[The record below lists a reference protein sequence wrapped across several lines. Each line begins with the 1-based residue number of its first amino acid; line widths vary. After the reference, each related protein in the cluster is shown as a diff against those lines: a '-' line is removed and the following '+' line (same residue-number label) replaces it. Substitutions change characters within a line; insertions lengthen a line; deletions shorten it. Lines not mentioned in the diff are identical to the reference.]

1 VGDILIVSSCCLSE
15 SLTSRPPFM
24 GVEFSFVGDVG
35 EPINLS
41 IASSIAASRR
51 GSESFAGSIVGVR
64 DCDRAP
70 CWATEVLD
78 VVGVFE
84 GEDLVGD
91 IDLARSSRFRGQP
104 CIKKQGCVR
113 AETSPTP
120 HAALA
125 EAHRLFELVVPFFPA
140 ESLPPAS
147 CCAPRLLGLVCRP
160 IL

>member
-1 VGDILIVSSCCLSE
+1 
-15 SLTSRPPFM
+15 M

-35 EPINLS
+35 EPIDRS
-41 IASSIAASRR
+41 SASSTAVSRR
-51 GSESFAGSIVGVR
+51 GSAPFPGSIVG
-64 DCDRAP
+64 DSDWDRAP
-70 CWATEVLD
+70 CWAAEVLD

-91 IDLARSSRFRGQP
+91 IDLARSSIFRGQP
-104 CIKKQGCVR
+104 CIKKQGWVS
-113 AETSPTP
+113 AEKDPTL
-120 HAALA
+120 HATLA
-125 EAHRLFELVVPFFPA
+125 EAHRLFELVVPFFPV